1 MNQQFRF
8 PVLRSIV
15 LSVVVLILAVSL
27 TILSFISQGSEQI
40 NVGNLCGVN
49 QDEPCLVSIPKA
61 GWPLPYLV
69 DQIGT
74 SVMGALGFEDFQIIA
89 FLLDI
94 LFFVLLLSV
103 VGWLLNRIGLV
114 RLL

>member
-8 PVLRSIV
+8 SVIRSIV
-15 LSVVVLILAVSL
+15 ASMVVLILAVSL
-27 TILSFISQGSEQI
+27 TLLSFPFQGSEQI

-69 DQIGT
+69 DQFGT
-74 SVMGALGFEDFQIIA
+74 SAMGVLGLEDFRTIA
-89 FLLDI
+89 FLLDL
-94 LFFVLLLSV
+94 LFFVLLLSG

-114 RLL
+114 KLI